1 MGTALIFTETKDRK
15 NKADGREFLSQARAL
30 YEHWDTDTDTDTDM
44 DVQLHRMQRDTF
56 IEKQDRV
63 LDAIA
68 DVENLERLAFFCHGF
83 TKWNRISLGFRLC
96 HIPELAREIAEACG
110 SGTVHIG
117 LFACVT
123 GRGAFWW
130 NRRNRNLANRK
141 ERIVTQREGFAMYL
155 CSKLRDEGINSVIT
169 AHLTYGHTT
178 RNPYKVRIQ
187 QSGEF
192 ITRTRLCES
201 DPRGKWRAWVKRL
214 LDDVK
219 FRFDTMLG
227 GSADEN

>member
-1 MGTALIFTETKDRK
+1 MGKALIFTETKDRK
-15 NKADGREFLSQARAL
+15 NHADGREFLAQARAL
-30 YEHWDTDTDTDTDM
+30 YEHWSPEYENNDLR
-44 DVQLHRMQRDTF
+44 LHRFKRDTF

-63 LDAIA
+63 LDAIDDA
-68 DVENLERLAFFCHGF
+68 SDVERIAFFCHGF
-83 TKWNRISLGFRLC
+83 TKWNRISLGFKLKD
-96 HIPELAREIAEACG
+96 IPELAKEIAGACT

-130 NRRNRNLANRK
+130 NSKNRNLANRK

-178 RNPYKVRIQ
+178 WNPYKVRIQ
-187 QSGEF
+187 QEGEY
-192 ITRTRLCES
+192 ITRTRMCES
-201 DPRGKWRAWVKRL
+201 KPRGQWRAWISRL
-214 LDDVK
+214 K
-219 FRFDTMLG
+219 ESIPFRFNLMMGTG
-227 GSADEN
+227 DED